1 MKRFF
6 IVSAIL
12 TSFFIVST
20 DEIYAHQPY
29 EIKNSTD
36 QTIIEL
42 SDATVSHAYYGEFL
56 SDQEEIIF
64 DLKGFS
70 APILQFSILIPDK
83 SPENIFS
90 PTELPEVKLLTESK
104 DEMQFLPYERIGFY
118 EPYSRMNLIRV
129 ITYRDTNYND
139 KSARIIVKSNKNCRF
154 VFSVGYKEIFNRKYS
169 SGDTVELGS
178 SGIQTWYSKTSSIE
192 DNPDLEE
199 SLEIKQEESSLRI
212 IILIISIITVC
223 LVVLYLFRNKILN
236 KS

>member
-90 PTELPEVKLLTESK
+90 PTELPEVKLITESK

-199 SLEIKQEESSLRI
+199 SLEIKQKESSLRI

>member
-6 IVSAIL
+6 ILSAIL

-90 PTELPEVKLLTESK
+90 PTELPEVKLITESK
-104 DEMQFLPYERIGFY
+104 DEIQFLPYERIEFY

-129 ITYRDTNYND
+129 ITYRNTNYND

-178 SGIQTWYSKTSSIE
+178 SGIQTWYLKTSSIE
-192 DNPDLEE
+192 DNPDLKE

-223 LVVLYLFRNKILN
+223 LVVLYFFRNKILN

>member
-90 PTELPEVKLLTESK
+90 PTELPEVRLITESK
-104 DEMQFLPYERIGFY
+104 DEMQFLSYERIGFY

-129 ITYRDTNYND
+129 ITYKDTNYNH

-178 SGIQTWYSKTSSIE
+178 SGIQSWYSKTSSIE
-192 DNPDLEE
+192 DKPDIKE

-212 IILIISIITVC
+212 IILFISIITVC

>member
-90 PTELPEVKLLTESK
+90 PTELPEVKLITESK

>member
-6 IVSAIL
+6 ILSTIL
-12 TSFFIVST
+12 TSFFVVSA
-20 DEIYAHQPY
+20 DKIYAHQPY

-42 SDATVSHAYYGEFL
+42 SDATVSHAYYGEFF
-56 SDQEEIIF
+56 SDQEEVIF
-64 DLKGFS
+64 DLKSFS

-90 PTELPEVKLLTESK
+90 QAELPEVKLVTDSQEEI
-104 DEMQFLPYERIGFY
+104 DFLPYERIGFY

-129 ITYRDTNYND
+129 ITYKNTNYND

-178 SGIQTWYSKTSSIE
+178 SGIQSWYSKTSSIE
-192 DNPDLEE
+192 DKPDIKE

>member
-6 IVSAIL
+6 ILSTIL
-12 TSFFIVST
+12 TSFFVVSA
-20 DEIYAHQPY
+20 DKIYAHQPY

-42 SDATVSHAYYGEFL
+42 SDATVSHAYYGEFF
-56 SDQEEIIF
+56 SDQEEVIF
-64 DLKGFS
+64 DLKSFS
-70 APILQFSILIPDK
+70 APILQFSIQIPDK
-83 SPENIFS
+83 SPENIFYQL
-90 PTELPEVKLLTESK
+90 ELPEVKLVTDSQEEI
-104 DEMQFLPYERIGFY
+104 DFLPYERIGFY

-129 ITYRDTNYND
+129 ITYKNTNYND

-178 SGIQTWYSKTSSIE
+178 SGMQTWYSKTPIIE
-192 DNPDLEE
+192 DNPNLEE
-199 SLEIKQEESSLRI
+199 SLDIIEEESSLRI
-212 IILIISIITVC
+212 IIPIISVITVS
-223 LVVLYLFRNKILN
+223 LVVLFLFRNKILN

>member
-6 IVSAIL
+6 TVSAIL

-90 PTELPEVKLLTESK
+90 PTELPEVRLITESK

>member
-199 SLEIKQEESSLRI
+199 SLEIKQKESSLRI

>member
-6 IVSAIL
+6 ILSTIL
-12 TSFFIVST
+12 TSFFVVSA
-20 DEIYAHQPY
+20 DKIYAHQPY

-42 SDATVSHAYYGEFL
+42 SDATVSHAYYGEFF
-56 SDQEEIIF
+56 SDQEEVIF
-64 DLKGFS
+64 DLKSFS

-90 PTELPEVKLLTESK
+90 QAELPEVKLITDSQE
-104 DEMQFLPYERIGFY
+104 EIEFLPYERIGFY

-129 ITYRDTNYND
+129 ITYKNTNYND

-178 SGIQTWYSKTSSIE
+178 SGIQSWYSKTSSIE
-192 DNPDLEE
+192 DKPDIKE

>member
-1 MKRFF
+1 MCIR
-6 IVSAIL
+6 
-12 TSFFIVST
+12 
-20 DEIYAHQPY
+20 DR
-29 EIKNSTD
+29 
-36 QTIIEL
+36 
-42 SDATVSHAYYGEFL
+42 FL

-90 PTELPEVKLLTESK
+90 PTELPEVRLITESK
-104 DEMQFLPYERIGFY
+104 DEMQFLSYERIEFY

-129 ITYRDTNYND
+129 ITYRDTNYNH

-178 SGIQTWYSKTSSIE
+178 SGIQSWYSKTSSIE
-192 DNPDLEE
+192 DKPDIKE

>member
-90 PTELPEVKLLTESK
+90 PTELPEVRLITESK

>member
-6 IVSAIL
+6 IVSVIL

>member
-1 MKRFF
+1 MKKIIIIFTF
-6 IVSAIL
+6 I
-12 TSFFIVST
+12 TSIYLINF

-29 EIKNSTD
+29 EIKNSSE

-42 SDATVSHAYYGEFL
+42 SDATVSHAYYGEFF
-56 SDQEEIIF
+56 SDQEEVIF
-64 DLKGFS
+64 DLKSFS

-90 PTELPEVKLLTESK
+90 QAELPEVKLITDSQE
-104 DEMQFLPYERIGFY
+104 EIEFLPYERIGFY

-129 ITYRDTNYND
+129 ITYKNTNYND

-178 SGIQTWYSKTSSIE
+178 SGMQTWYSKTAIIE
-192 DNPDLEE
+192 DNPNLEE
-199 SLEIKQEESSLRI
+199 SLDIKEEESSLRI
-212 IILIISIITVC
+212 IIPIISVITVS
-223 LVVLYLFRNKILN
+223 LVVLFLFRNKILN

>member
-64 DLKGFS
+64 DL
-70 APILQFSILIPDK
+70 
-83 SPENIFS
+83 
-90 PTELPEVKLLTESK
+90 
-104 DEMQFLPYERIGFY
+104 IG
-118 EPYSRMNLIRV
+118 
-129 ITYRDTNYND
+129 
-139 KSARIIVKSNKNCRF
+139 
-154 VFSVGYKEIFNRKYS
+154 
-169 SGDTVELGS
+169 
-178 SGIQTWYSKTSSIE
+178 
-192 DNPDLEE
+192 
-199 SLEIKQEESSLRI
+199 
-212 IILIISIITVC
+212 IS
-223 LVVLYLFRNKILN
+223 
-236 KS
+236 

>member
-6 IVSAIL
+6 ILSTIL
-12 TSFFIVST
+12 TSFFVISA
-20 DEIYAHQPY
+20 DKIYAHQPY

-42 SDATVSHAYYGEFL
+42 SDATVSHAYYGEFF
-56 SDQEEIIF
+56 SDQEEVIF
-64 DLKGFS
+64 DLKSFS

-90 PTELPEVKLLTESK
+90 QAELPEVKLVTDSQEEI
-104 DEMQFLPYERIGFY
+104 DFLPYERIGFY

-129 ITYRDTNYND
+129 ITYKNTNYND

-178 SGIQTWYSKTSSIE
+178 SGIQSWYSKTSSIE
-192 DNPDLEE
+192 DNPDLKE

>member
-6 IVSAIL
+6 TVSAIL

-90 PTELPEVKLLTESK
+90 PTELPEVKLITESK